1 VTLVFDAIKTVA
13 IGVMVFVVGGWIYSL
28 VRALSDS
35 RWKAA
40 VRNARKARFKKRAVC
55 EPGVIAATPVEDAV
69 PVADAVPPDLTMALD
84 RLTALHREGALTAA
98 EFARAKERLLGPG

>member
-28 VRALSDS
+28 VRALLDS

-40 VRNARKARFKKRAVC
+40 VRNVRKARFKTRAVC
-55 EPGVIAATPVEDAV
+55 VPGVIAATPVEDAV
-69 PVADAVPPDLTMALD
+69 PVDLAMALD
-84 RLTALHREGALTAA
+84 RLTALHREGTLTAA

>member
-1 VTLVFDAIKTVA
+1 MTLVFDAIKTVA

-28 VRALSDS
+28 VRALLDS

-40 VRNARKARFKKRAVC
+40 VRNVRKARFKKRAVY
-55 EPGVIAATPVEDAV
+55 EPGTIAATPVEDAV
-69 PVADAVPPDLTMALD
+69 PPDLAMALD
-84 RLTALHREGALTAA
+84 RLTALHREGTLTAA